1 MKIMHMMGGGDV
13 GGAKTHIMT
22 LIQALC
28 QKNEVRLISFRDGP
42 FPQEAKEKGLDVVVI
57 AGFNPVASAA
67 AVKKQIADFQP
78 DIIHCHGAK
87 ANLIGAL
94 VRRSVRIPVLTTVH
108 SDYRYDYL
116 GNPLKQYTFGLINT
130 VALRFLDYHQAVA
143 DRMARTLIE
152 RGFDPE
158 RTFKIYNGMNFGD
171 PIGEIDRVAYC
182 KEKWGIEIEAE
193 DILCGIAA
201 RLTQVKDIHTCIRG
215 FAAAWKS
222 CPQLRLLIAGDGEDL
237 DSLRALAKELGVT
250 ERVTFCGW
258 VSPVAPYFACLDIN
272 LLTSISETFPYSILE
287 GVREGCATICSD
299 VGGMSELIDTGE
311 NGYIFQ
317 PRDHQTLSE
326 QLMDLANDGQKRK
339 KFAERLYEKAV
350 REFSLDTM
358 CATQEENYRTM
369 IRRFAVPKKQRQGI
383 VICGAYG
390 KGNAGDDAILKAMVQ
405 EIRAV
410 APDAPITVLSRRPD
424 ETRLTYRTNS
434 IYTFEMLGIL
444 RQFRKAAL
452 YINGG
457 GSLMQDAT
465 STRSLNYY
473 LFTLAAAHR
482 LGCRVMMYGC
492 GIGPI
497 SKPANRKRTTKVINR
512 SVDLITLRDRISQE
526 ELARLGVNQPKVALA
541 ADPTVTLSP
550 ASSLRIEQAMLDMG
564 LEPDGR
570 YIAFGLRTWN
580 GFDAAADELAKTA
593 QYAWEKYRLKPLFIP
608 IEYPK
613 DLTPAR
619 IVAEKLNCP
628 FALIEKRLPIE
639 VTIGILARMQAV
651 LGIRL
656 HALMFAAARGVPVV
670 GVSYDVKIDGF
681 LDYIGETSFVPLQG
695 VTADTLCPLLD
706 RVLSGAVER
715 SAQETS
721 EWLLTQEKENSLGAA
736 MLLNWQA

>member
-22 LIQALC
+22 LIQALRAN
-28 QKNEVRLISFRDGP
+28 NEVRLISFRDGP
-42 FPQEAKEKGLDVVVI
+42 FPQEAAQKGIDVRVI
-57 AGFNPVASAA
+57 TGFNPLASAR
-67 AVKKQIADFQP
+67 AVKKQIADFGP
-78 DIIHCHGAK
+78 DVIHCHGAK
-87 ANLIGAL
+87 ANLVGAI

-116 GNPLKQYTFGLINT
+116 GNPLKQYTFGAVNT

-143 DRMARTLIE
+143 DRMARTLID

-171 PIGEIDRVAYC
+171 PVGVIDRKAYC
-182 KEKWGIEIEAE
+182 KEQWGLDIADD

-215 FAAAWKS
+215 FAGACRQ
-222 CPQLRLLIAGDGEDL
+222 CPRLRLLIAGDGEDEPA
-237 DSLRALAKELGVT
+237 LRALAAELGVAD
-250 ERVTFCGW
+250 RVTFCGW
-258 VSPVAPYFACLDIN
+258 VSPVDKYFACLDIN

-317 PRDHQTLSE
+317 PRDHETLTK
-326 QLMDLANDGQKRK
+326 QLLLLANDPQRRQD
-339 KFAERLYEKAV
+339 FAARLYDKAV

-358 CATQEENYRTM
+358 CRTQEENYRAI
-369 IRRFAVPKKQRQGI
+369 IRRFHAPKGRNGV

-390 KGNAGDDAILKAMVQ
+390 RGNAGDDAILKAIVQ
-405 EIRAV
+405 EVRAV
-410 APDAPITVLSRRPD
+410 APDAPITVLSRRPK
-424 ETRLTYRTNS
+424 ETRITYRTGAVH
-434 IYTFEMLGIL
+434 TFNGLGICA
-444 RQFRKAAL
+444 RMRKAKL

-457 GSLMQDAT
+457 GSLMQDVT

-473 LFTLAAAHR
+473 LTTLVLGR
-482 LGCRVMMYGC
+482 LFGCKVMMYGC

-497 SKPANRKRTTKVINR
+497 HKPANRRRAARVINR
-512 SVDLITLRDRISQE
+512 TVDRITLRDRISFD
-526 ELARLGVNQPKVALA
+526 ELGRLGVDKPEIVLS
-541 ADPTVTLSP
+541 ADPTVTLAP
-550 ASSLRIEQAMLDMG
+550 ASNLRIEQTMLDCG
-564 LEPDGR
+564 LDPNGR
-570 YIAFGLRTWN
+570 YLAFGLRTWKDF
-580 GFDAAADELAKTA
+580 GGAADELARTA
-593 QYAWEKYRLKPLFIP
+593 EYAYEKYGLTPLFVP

-613 DLTPAR
+613 DVVPAR
-619 IVAEKLNCP
+619 TVADKLSCP
-628 FALIEKRLPIE
+628 CAVIDRRLPIE
-639 VTIGILARMQAV
+639 VTIGILARMEAV

-681 LDYIGETSFVPLQG
+681 LDYIGETRCVPLRG
-695 VTADTLCPLLD
+695 VTAEALCPLID
-706 RVLSGAVER
+706 GAMQGTGER
-715 SAQETS
+715 RAAEVSA
-721 EWLLTQEKENSLGAA
+721 WLLARETENSRGAA
-736 MLLNWQA
+736 ALLGPCK